1 MAFPPF
7 GDKRDGSVIR
17 RLSPTLPA
25 VQDDSFPKGLVL
37 ADAPKSRLVEVKT
50 QDALDVDIKRVH
62 GIGQT
67 FGGLLFSNEVLESGE
82 CIDSIQFHEIINA
95 KIKVDAALNARVAV
109 ALLSPHGKDC
119 LLFVDK
125 VMSSPDEVREIAGLV
140 IKNGYTLKSPRSEVQ
155 GYFAPSTLIISLSQ
169 GHLDGEVA
177 GSRDNLKD
185 PTKNALFSSF
195 VDVVSWA
202 YINNCDDL
210 DFALDS
216 TKPQSQ
222 ICFKIG
228 GRYVRPSRYLM
239 STDTMKQIL
248 GIAWQQSGGG
258 AGAQFEERTEQ
269 QAQIK
274 ISLPRSSKIPKG
286 AEVRIRWS
294 GMSNDK
300 GTVVTMRLQRLGE
313 SAFIRSLD
321 GAGYLDHHL
330 RIFRRH
336 LNSEGG
342 MVTFSGVVGS
352 GKSTSL
358 AALISML
365 PPHVKIQSIEDPV
378 ELEII
383 NAYQKTVTRDLS
395 STGSD
400 SAFASAARA
409 IYRSALD
416 VLYLGEI
423 RDCDTGLIARQVVE
437 SGHSVYT
444 TIHARDSLGIVERMS
459 SPAIGIPRD
468 VLGSPGILKLLVYQ
482 SLLPRNCPHC
492 SMEPDVYASEF
503 DLSGPELNAHQTYW
517 DRIERLYGHDRS
529 KFRMHN
535 ERGCIHCRKP
545 ELSELNGL
553 HGRTVVCEVV
563 EPDDEMLRLI
573 SESKNLELRRYWRS
587 TASERFDDPDMTGK
601 TAMECAIYK
610 AIHGEIDPRE
620 IEPRFMDF
628 ETVEAMRKGHVG
640 RNSN

>member
-1 MAFPPF
+1 MSLSPF
-7 GDKRDGSVIR
+7 GDKRDSGPIR
-17 RLSPTLPA
+17 RLSPTLPT
-25 VQDDSFPKGLVL
+25 VQEKLFQTGLVL
-37 ADAPKSRLVEVKT
+37 ADTPRSRQFEVNAG
-50 QDALDVDIKRVH
+50 DALDADIKRIQ

-67 FGGLLFSNEVLESGE
+67 FGGIVFSTELLESSG
-82 CIDSIQFHEIINA
+82 SIESIPFHEIINS

-109 ALLSPHGKDC
+109 ALLAPHGKEC
-119 LLFVDK
+119 VLFVDK
-125 VMSSPDEVREIAGLV
+125 VMSSPDEVREIAELV
-140 IKNGYTLKSPRSEVQ
+140 VRSGYLLKAPHTDVQ

-169 GHLDGEVA
+169 GHMDGEVA
-177 GSRDNLKD
+177 GSRDHLKD

-195 VDVVSWA
+195 IDVVSWA

-210 DFALDS
+210 DFALDT

-239 STDTMKQIL
+239 PTDTMKQIL
-248 GIAWQQSGGG
+248 GAAWQQSGGG
-258 AGAQFEERTEQ
+258 AGAQFEERSEQ

-274 ISLPRSSKIPKG
+274 ISLPRSSKIPNG

-294 GMSNDK
+294 GMANDK

-313 SAFIRSLD
+313 SAFVRSLD
-321 GAGYLDHHL
+321 DAGYLGHHL
-330 RIFRRH
+330 RILRRV

-358 AALISML
+358 ARLISML

-395 STGSD
+395 STGAD

-423 RDCDTGLIARQVVE
+423 RDRETGLIARQVVE

-468 VLGSPGILKLLVYQ
+468 VLSSPGILKLLVYQ

-492 SMEPDVYASEF
+492 SLEPDDYASQSQ
-503 DLSGPELNAHQTYW
+503 LSGSQLSAHQQYW
-517 DRIERLYGHDRS
+517 GRIERLYGHDRS
-529 KFRMHN
+529 TFRMHN
-535 ERGCIHCRKP
+535 EQGCKHCRKP
-545 ELSELNGL
+545 ELPELNGL
-553 HGRTVVCEVV
+553 LGRTVVCELV

-587 TASERFDDPDMTGK
+587 MASSRFDDPDMTGK

-610 AIHGEIDPRE
+610 AIKGEIDPRE

-628 ETVEAMRKGHVG
+628 ETVESMRTERPRTHTA
-640 RNSN
+640 